1 MDYKP
6 YTLEW
11 FRKKYLA
18 EAIQKYFEDGVSAN
32 MIADDIIDVL
42 EKRASMYRK
51 ETNKLEDVL
60 DKLK

>member
-11 FRKKYLA
+11 SRKKYLT
-18 EAIQKYFEDGVSAN
+18 EAIQKYFEDGASAN

-42 EKRASMYRK
+42 EERASMYRK